1 MASLHGY
8 EIDCD
13 RELGRLSDAVGERGS
28 IRIRAARAS
37 PLSSEGELLQFV
49 EGRDTAPLY
58 GLARTGPSLVAWH
71 ADAGSFAIDAE
82 AMAISYSR
90 ADAER
95 AEGEL
100 RWDDRLGSTAI
111 PLLAAEQGGLALH
124 ASGNLIDGRCLLI
137 CAVTGRGKS
146 TLAAALAARGHPL
159 LAEDGL
165 VAHRHDGRAVVW
177 PGMSGALVTKE
188 AAEAI
193 AANAANAA
201 GIGGD
206 PDRRGRVLVTL
217 PAAHGPA
224 AVAAIA
230 ILAERGGA
238 RVAVERLSRPRAH
251 RELLAHALSGSRVE
265 SNFSSAARLV
275 ETAPVAL
282 VRVPDRIGA
291 IAEAANA
298 LASLAKF
305 E

>member
-13 RELGRLSDAVGERGS
+13 RRLGRLSDAEGERGS
-28 IRIRAARAS
+28 IRIRAAGGS
-37 PLSSEGELLQFV
+37 PLSSEGELLRFV
-49 EGRDTAPLY
+49 QGRDEAPLY
-58 GLARTGPSLVAWH
+58 GLARTGASLVAWH
-71 ADAGSFAIDAE
+71 ADAGSFEIDAE

-90 ADAER
+90 VDAER

-100 RWDDRLGSTAI
+100 RWGDRLGSTVI

-124 ASGNLIDGRCLLI
+124 ASGNLVDGRCLLI

-146 TLAAALAARGHPL
+146 TLAAALAVRGLPL

-165 VAHRHDGRAVVW
+165 VAHRRDGRSVVW
-177 PGMSGALVTKE
+177 PGMSGALVTME
-188 AAEAI
+188 VAEAI
-193 AANAANAA
+193 GANAA
-201 GIGGD
+201 GTGDD

-217 PAAHGPA
+217 PAAQGPA

-251 RELLAHALSGSRVE
+251 RELLAHALSGGRIE
-265 SNFSSAARLV
+265 SDFSSAARLV
-275 ETAPVAL
+275 DTAPVAL
-282 VRVPDRIGA
+282 VRVPDRIEA
-291 IAEAANA
+291 IPEAANA
-298 LASLAKF
+298 LASLA
-305 E
+305 ELE